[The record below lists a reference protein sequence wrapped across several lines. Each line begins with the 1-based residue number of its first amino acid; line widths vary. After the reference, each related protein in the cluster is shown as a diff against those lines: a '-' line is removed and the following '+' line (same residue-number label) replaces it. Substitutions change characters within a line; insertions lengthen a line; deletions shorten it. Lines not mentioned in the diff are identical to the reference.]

1 MIKFGLLEWSHAFSY
16 GANNSIDLSKEPLVQ
31 FIGKNGHGKSSIALI
46 LEEVLYNKNSKG
58 TKKAKVLNR
67 YSGSKNYT
75 IALSFQKDTD
85 SYRIKTVR
93 GSTQTVEL
101 IKNGKDIS
109 SHTSTATYKQIE
121 EIIGYDHKTFCQI
134 VYQSNAFSLEFLKA
148 TDSTR
153 KKFLIDLLKLNRY
166 TDISEAIKADIK
178 SVDNDVK
185 LFNMK
190 LNSLDTWLA
199 KYRGAD
205 LVLKELV
212 PVPARPDEESQ
223 KLAELKEKLRTLAD
237 TNKKIRTNNKY
248 IELKNSIDLEI
259 LPAPTTDIVTLK
271 VREAE
276 HTAKIKAL
284 QAVINNSGPVLTKC
298 PSCGQAVDNSHKA
311 VMLEEVKKELPSVM
325 ALRQDTRAL
334 ILVAE
339 TDLKRYNTAI
349 FNTSEWEKYSA
360 LIDKNLP
367 TELIEQ
373 VDVEADI
380 TAMEAAIKSVVSA
393 ITKANDHNVAVET
406 HNAKVQV
413 ILEQMESVQTES
425 KELSSQLEVVQA
437 RLNRLQI
444 LAKTFSPTGF
454 IAYKIESLVKDLE
467 ELTNEY
473 LTDMSDGRF
482 QIQFSVSSSD
492 KLDVLV
498 TDNGEDV
505 DITDLSNGELAR
517 VNISTLL
524 AIRSLMQSLSN
535 VRSNLLILDETIENL
550 DAFGKD
556 KLVEV
561 LLKEEALNTVLISHS
576 FTHPLITKVEIV
588 KEKRISRILE

>member
-1 MIKFGLLEWSHAFSY
+1 MIKFGLLEWSHVFSY
-16 GANNSIDLSKEPLVQ
+16 GANNSIDLSKEPLLQLV
-31 FIGKNGHGKSSIALI
+31 GKNGHGKSSIALI

-75 IALSFQKDTD
+75 ITLTFQKDND
-85 SYRIKTVR
+85 VYRIKTVR
-93 GSTQTVEL
+93 GITQSVEL
-101 IKNGKDIS
+101 TKNGKDIS
-109 SHTSTATYKQIE
+109 SHTSTSTYKQIE

-134 VYQSNAFSLEFLKA
+134 VYQSSAFSLEFLKA
-148 TDSTR
+148 TDTTR
-153 KKFLIDLLKLNRY
+153 KKFLIELLKLNRY
-166 TDISEAIKADIK
+166 TEISELIKADIK
-178 SVDNDVK
+178 SVDNDFK
-185 LFNMK
+185 LLSMK
-190 LNSLDTWLA
+190 IDSIDSWLA
-199 KYRGAD
+199 KYSNTD
-205 LVLKELV
+205 LIIRELV
-212 PVPARPDEESQ
+212 HVPEQPTVATQ
-223 KLAELKEKLRTLAD
+223 QLAALEEKLRTLAD
-237 TNKKIRTNNKY
+237 TNRKIRANNKY
-248 IELKNSIDLEI
+248 IELRNSIDLQI
-259 LPAPTTDIVTLK
+259 LPAPTTDIVKLK
-271 VREAE
+271 VTEAE
-276 HTAKIKAL
+276 YAAKIKTL
-284 QAVINNSGPVLTKC
+284 KAVINNTGPIVTKC

-311 VMLEEVKKELPSVM
+311 LMLEEARQELPAIEILKRNVSS
-325 ALRQDTRAL
+325 L
-334 ILVAE
+334 ILLAE
-339 TDLKRYNTAI
+339 ADLKKYNTAVS
-349 FNTSEWEKYSA
+349 NTSEWEKYSA
-360 LIDKNLP
+360 LIDKSLP

-373 VDVEADI
+373 TLVEA
-380 TAMEAAIKSVVSA
+380 E
-393 ITKANDHNVAVET
+393 ITKVEQAIATATKAISTANSQNVAIEA
-406 HNAKVQV
+406 HNAKVKV
-413 ILEQMESVQTES
+413 VLEQMDSMMED
-425 KELSSQLEVVQA
+425 KKFLSGQLELVQA
-437 RLNRLQI
+437 RLSTLQI
-444 LAKTFSPTGF
+444 LAKTFSTTGF

-467 ELTNEY
+467 ELTNKY

-505 DITDLSNGELAR
+505 DISDLSNGELAR

>member
-16 GANNSIDLSKEPLVQ
+16 GANNSIDLSKEPLLQLV
-31 FIGKNGHGKSSIALI
+31 GKNGHGKSSIALI

-75 IALSFQKDTD
+75 ITLTFQKDND
-85 SYRIKTVR
+85 VYRIKTVR
-93 GSTQTVEL
+93 GITQSVEL
-101 IKNGKDIS
+101 TKNGKDIS
-109 SHTSTATYKQIE
+109 SHTSTSTYKQIE

-134 VYQSNAFSLEFLKA
+134 VYQSSAFSLEFLKA
-148 TDSTR
+148 TDTTR
-153 KKFLIDLLKLNRY
+153 KKFLIELLKLNRY
-166 TDISEAIKADIK
+166 TEISELIKADIK
-178 SVDNDVK
+178 SVDNDSK
-185 LFNMK
+185 LLSMK
-190 LNSLDTWLA
+190 IDSIDSWLA
-199 KYRGAD
+199 KYSNTD
-205 LVLKELV
+205 LIIRELV
-212 PVPARPDEESQ
+212 HVPEQPTVATQ
-223 KLAELKEKLRTLAD
+223 QLAALEEKLRTLAD
-237 TNKKIRTNNKY
+237 TNRKIRANNKY
-248 IELKNSIDLEI
+248 IELRNSIDLQI
-259 LPAPTTDIVTLK
+259 LPAPTTDIVKLK
-271 VREAE
+271 VTEAE
-276 HTAKIKAL
+276 YAAKIKTL
-284 QAVINNSGPVLTKC
+284 KAVINNTGPIVTKC

-311 VMLEEVKKELPSVM
+311 LMLEEAKQELP
-325 ALRQDTRAL
+325 ALEILKRNVSSL
-334 ILVAE
+334 ILLAE
-339 TDLKRYNTAI
+339 ADLKKYNTAVS
-349 FNTSEWEKYSA
+349 NTSEWEKYSA
-360 LIDKNLP
+360 LIDKSLP
-367 TELIEQ
+367 TEIIEQ
-373 VDVEADI
+373 TLVEA
-380 TAMEAAIKSVVSA
+380 E
-393 ITKANDHNVAVET
+393 ITKVEQAIATATKAISTANSQNVAIEA
-406 HNAKVQV
+406 HNAKVKV
-413 ILEQMESVQTES
+413 VLEQMDSMMED
-425 KELSSQLEVVQA
+425 KKFLSGQLELVQA
-437 RLNRLQI
+437 RLSTLQI
-444 LAKTFSPTGF
+444 LAKTFSTTGF

-467 ELTNEY
+467 ELTNKY

-505 DITDLSNGELAR
+505 DISDLSNGELAR

>member
-212 PVPARPDEESQ
+212 PVPARPDEENQ

-237 TNKKIRTNNKY
+237 TNKRIRTNNKY

-259 LPAPTTDIVTLK
+259 LPAPTADIVTLK

-380 TAMEAAIKSVVSA
+380 TAMEVAIKSVVSA
-393 ITKANDHNVAVET
+393 ITKAIDHNVTVET

-413 ILEQMESVQTES
+413 ILEQMESVQAES

>member
-16 GANNSIDLSKEPLVQ
+16 GANNSIDLSKEPLLQLV
-31 FIGKNGHGKSSIALI
+31 GKNGHGKSSIALI

-75 IALSFQKDTD
+75 ITLTFQKDND
-85 SYRIKTVR
+85 VYRIKTVR
-93 GSTQTVEL
+93 GITQSVEL
-101 IKNGKDIS
+101 TKNGKDIS
-109 SHTSTATYKQIE
+109 SHTSTSTYKQIE

-134 VYQSNAFSLEFLKA
+134 VYQSSAFSLEFLKA
-148 TDSTR
+148 TDTTR
-153 KKFLIDLLKLNRY
+153 KKFLIELLKLNRY
-166 TDISEAIKADIK
+166 TEISELIKADIK
-178 SVDNDVK
+178 SVDNDSK
-185 LFNMK
+185 LLSMK
-190 LNSLDTWLA
+190 IDSIDSWLA
-199 KYRGAD
+199 KYSNTD
-205 LVLKELV
+205 LIIRELV
-212 PVPARPDEESQ
+212 HVPEQPTVATQ
-223 KLAELKEKLRTLAD
+223 QLAALEEKLRTLAD
-237 TNKKIRTNNKY
+237 TNRKIRANNKY
-248 IELKNSIDLEI
+248 IELRNSIDLQI
-259 LPAPTTDIVTLK
+259 LPAPTTDIVKLK
-271 VREAE
+271 VTEAE
-276 HTAKIKAL
+276 YAAKIKTL
-284 QAVINNSGPVLTKC
+284 KAVINNTGPIVTKC

-311 VMLEEVKKELPSVM
+311 VMLEEAKQELP
-325 ALRQDTRAL
+325 ALEVLKRNASSL
-334 ILVAE
+334 ILLAE
-339 TDLKRYNTAI
+339 ADLKKYNTAV

-360 LIDKNLP
+360 LIDKSLP

-373 VDVEADI
+373 TVVEA
-380 TAMEAAIKSVVSA
+380 E
-393 ITKANDHNVAVET
+393 ITKVEQVIATAAKAISTANSQNVAIEA
-406 HNAKVQV
+406 HNAKVKV
-413 ILEQMESVQTES
+413 VLEQMGSMMEDKRFLSGQF
-425 KELSSQLEVVQA
+425 ELVQA
-437 RLNRLQI
+437 RLGTLQI
-444 LAKTFSPTGF
+444 LAKTFSTTGF

-467 ELTNEY
+467 ELTNKY

-505 DITDLSNGELAR
+505 DISDLSNGELAR

>member
-199 KYRGAD
+199 KYSGTD

-259 LPAPTTDIVTLK
+259 LPAPTTDIVKLK
-271 VREAE
+271 VTEAE
-276 HTAKIKAL
+276 HAAKIKAL
-284 QAVINNSGPVLTKC
+284 KAVINNTGPILTKC

-311 VMLEEVKKELPSVM
+311 VMLEEAKRELPGVE
-325 ALRQDTRAL
+325 ALKRDVSAL

-339 TDLKRYNTAI
+339 ADLKRYNTAV

-360 LIDKNLP
+360 LIDKSLP

-373 VDVEADI
+373 IDVEADI
-380 TAMEAAIKSVVSA
+380 TAMEAAIKSAVSA
-393 ITKANDHNVAVET
+393 ITKANDHNVTVET
-406 HNAKVQV
+406 HNAKVLV
-413 ILEQMESVQTES
+413 ILEQMESVQIES

>member
-1 MIKFGLLEWSHAFSY
+1 MIKFGLLEWSYAFSY
-16 GANNSIDLSKEPLVQ
+16 GPDNSIDLSKESLIQ
-31 FIGKNGHGKSSIALI
+31 LIGKNGYGKSSIPLI

-67 YSGSKNYT
+67 YAGSKTYF
-75 IALSFQKDTD
+75 IGLSFQKDLD
-85 SYRIKTVR
+85 SYKILTRR
-93 GSTQTVEL
+93 GATQTVEL

-166 TDISEAIKADIK
+166 TDISESIKADIK

-223 KLAELKEKLRTLAD
+223 KLVELKEKLRTLAD
-237 TNKKIRTNNKY
+237 TNKRIRTNNKY
-248 IELKNSIDLEI
+248 IELKSSIDLEI
-259 LPAPTTDIVTLK
+259 LPAPTVDIVKLK
-271 VREAE
+271 VAE
-276 HTAKIKAL
+276 SELATRIKAL
-284 QAVINNSGPVLTKC
+284 KAVINNTGPILTKC

-311 VMLEEVKKELPSVM
+311 VMLEEAKRELPSLESLKKEAS
-325 ALRQDTRAL
+325 ALVL
-334 ILVAE
+334 LAE
-339 TDLKRYNTAI
+339 ADLKRYNAAI

-380 TAMEAAIKSVVSA
+380 AAMEAVIKETTAA

-413 ILEQMESVQTES
+413 ILEQMESVQAES
-425 KELSSQLEVVQA
+425 KELSNQLEVVQA

-467 ELTNEY
+467 KLTNEY

-505 DITDLSNGELAR
+505 DISDLSNGELAR

-550 DAFGKD
+550 DAYGKD

>member
-16 GANNSIDLSKEPLVQ
+16 GTNNSIDLSREPLIQ
-31 FIGKNGHGKSSIALI
+31 LIGKNGHGKSSIALI

-93 GSTQTVEL
+93 GPTQTVEL

-166 TDISEAIKADIK
+166 TDISESIKADIK

-199 KYRGAD
+199 KYRGTD
-205 LVLKELV
+205 LVLKELI

-223 KLAELKEKLRTLAD
+223 KLVELKEKLRTLAD

-259 LPAPTTDIVTLK
+259 LPAPTADIVKLKVAESELATRIKTLK
-271 VREAE
+271 V
-276 HTAKIKAL
+276 
-284 QAVINNSGPVLTKC
+284 VINNTGPILTKC

-311 VMLEEVKKELPSVM
+311 MMLEEAKRELPSLENLKKEAS
-325 ALRQDTRAL
+325 ALVL
-334 ILVAE
+334 LAE
-339 TDLKRYNTAI
+339 ADLKRYNAAI

-380 TAMEAAIKSVVSA
+380 ATMEAVIKETMTA
-393 ITKANDHNVAVET
+393 ITKANDHNVTVET

-413 ILEQMESVQTES
+413 ILEQMESVQAES
-425 KELSSQLEVVQA
+425 KDLSSQLEVVQA

-467 ELTNEY
+467 KLTNEY

-505 DITDLSNGELAR
+505 DISDLSNGELAR

-550 DAFGKD
+550 DAYGKD

>member
-1 MIKFGLLEWSHAFSY
+1 LVFG
-16 GANNSIDLSKEPLVQ
+16 
-31 FIGKNGHGKSSIALI
+31 
-46 LEEVLYNKNSKG
+46 
-58 TKKAKVLNR
+58 
-67 YSGSKNYT
+67 
-75 IALSFQKDTD
+75 
-85 SYRIKTVR
+85 
-93 GSTQTVEL
+93 
-101 IKNGKDIS
+101 
-109 SHTSTATYKQIE
+109 
-121 EIIGYDHKTFCQI
+121 
-134 VYQSNAFSLEFLKA
+134 
-148 TDSTR
+148 
-153 KKFLIDLLKLNRY
+153 
-166 TDISEAIKADIK
+166 
-178 SVDNDVK
+178 
-185 LFNMK
+185 
-190 LNSLDTWLA
+190 
-199 KYRGAD
+199 
-205 LVLKELV
+205 
-212 PVPARPDEESQ
+212 
-223 KLAELKEKLRTLAD
+223 
-237 TNKKIRTNNKY
+237 TNNKY

-259 LPAPTTDIVTLK
+259 LPAPTADIVKLKVAESELATRIKTLK
-271 VREAE
+271 V
-276 HTAKIKAL
+276 
-284 QAVINNSGPVLTKC
+284 VINNTGPILTKC

-311 VMLEEVKKELPSVM
+311 MMLEEAKRELPSLENLKKEAS
-325 ALRQDTRAL
+325 ALVL
-334 ILVAE
+334 LAE
-339 TDLKRYNTAI
+339 ADLKRYNAAI

-380 TAMEAAIKSVVSA
+380 ATMEAVIKETMTA
-393 ITKANDHNVAVET
+393 ITKANDHNVTVET

-413 ILEQMESVQTES
+413 ILEQMESVQAES
-425 KELSSQLEVVQA
+425 KDLSSQLEVVQA

-467 ELTNEY
+467 KLTNEY

-505 DITDLSNGELAR
+505 DISDLSNGELAR

-550 DAFGKD
+550 DAYGKD